1 MNFITNRPLKAILSG
16 LLGGA
21 LIMLLFSFGCRKSDD
36 PPGNGTTTD
45 DHGNDRM
52 NATTVVRD
60 TPVSGNIE
68 TGDDEDHFSIQL
80 NGDGILTA
88 TTTGEGAIGGIYD
101 SEGNELATENNGGDT
116 GTNSNV
122 SAVIPS
128 PGTYSI
134 KVISSGMNTGM
145 YDLAVT
151 FIPDHG
157 DDRMSAAL
165 ITDGTPV
172 VGHIETGADEDYFF
186 IVLTEAGTLRATTT
200 GGVNTVGT
208 LYYSEGGELAT
219 NDDAGEG
226 MNFNVSAPIAR
237 PGIYYIS
244 VASEGTD
251 TGMYTLTA
259 TFILDDHGNDISSPT
274 PATIDTP
281 IAGIIEKSTDQ
292 DYFSIE
298 VTSADLN
305 NIDLLILTATTTGT
319 TDTVGTLYDSEET
332 PLDTDDNSGE
342 DMNFSVSTRV
352 VSPGTYY
359 IKVEGSSTGT
369 YTLTITSM
377 VGDHGGD
384 RMSATPFTSGM
395 AVTGD
400 IEASGDE
407 DYFSIQVTT
416 LMNDLTTL
424 RAVSTGSTDTMGT
437 IYDSGGTQLATDDNS
452 STDMNFDVSYVIP
465 SPGTYYIR
473 MRGSGSAAG
482 NYGLT
487 ITVTSREYG
496 NAIVNAEP
504 VTSGMMVDGNIDPGT
519 NEDYFSIQTN
529 SRGTLMAMTTG
540 TTDTMGTILNS
551 GGDTLATDDNS
562 GTDMNFDVSY
572 RVTTNDMIT
581 YYIRVTSENNATG
594 SYRLTVTFIDDD
606 HGNTRT
612 TATSVTSSV
621 MANTE
626 NNIELGNDAD
636 YFSIETNSRGTLMV
650 MTAGSTDTVGHIY
663 DSGGTELATDDNSGT
678 DMNFDVSYRVTTR
691 VMSTYYIRVTSS
703 GSATGTYD
711 LTVTFIADDHGNT
724 RTTATPVTS
733 SVMAITGNNIELGD
747 DEDYFSIQVT
757 PTNDRTILRAFTTG
771 TTTDTV
777 GELYDSDGM
786 QLATDDDGGTGM
798 NFDASSDVTAGTYYI
813 RVRSKGMGTGPYN
826 LTVTATSADHG
837 NTRAT
842 ATPLTGG
849 QPVVATGEITPAGD
863 NDYFSFQVDDI
874 GILAVNTGAD
884 EKMATVVNSGGT
896 TVKSAAAQEHP
907 GLLVSITNPGT
918 YYLNLTGEGTYTLTV
933 TLPDHGDERAYAT
946 SVSSGS
952 AVSGHIQT
960 SDDEDYFFLVVP
972 SGATLTAISTG
983 DIDTIGHLYDAG
995 GTQLATN
1002 DDGGEG
1008 TNFSI
1013 SHTTTTSGAYYVRVT
1028 SKNNAT
1034 GRYRLTITSTG
1045 GDHGNTRATATPVIA
1060 SGVPISGNITPGTD
1074 KDYFSFVAGRT
1085 SSIGATTTGS
1095 TDTQGSLYTSLTVVS
1110 PTGFDADSGLGTNF
1124 NLGGQAGATTGTH
1137 YIEVTSKG
1145 TDTGVYTLTITF
1157 DEHVAGAN
1165 GAISVTSG
1173 TPVVG
1178 ALAARGDTRDT
1189 FSIEVNGAGTIRAT
1203 SQSSANY
1210 LSLQGIIFGT
1220 GTDGNLVRLAVDN
1233 ADYTMGEFNFDVSA
1247 AVTEAGTY
1255 FVDVRAGERPVA
1267 TELLA
1272 PPITAGIYTLTVTFT
1287 P

>member
-1 MNFITNRPLKAILSG
+1 MRAILSG

-101 SEGNELATENNGGDT
+101 SEGNELATENNEGDT

-122 SAVIPS
+122 SAAIPS

-145 YDLAVT
+145 YDLTVT

-165 ITDGTPV
+165 ITDGTSV

-186 IVLTEAGTLRATTT
+186 IVLTEDGILRATTT
-200 GGVNTVGT
+200 GGVNTAGT
-208 LYYSEGGELAT
+208 LYNSEGTQLNT
-219 NDDAGEG
+219 DNNSGEG
-226 MNFNVSAPIAR
+226 MNFNVSAPIASA
-237 PGIYYIS
+237 GTYYVR

-259 TFILDDHGNDISSPT
+259 TFIPDDHGDEISSST
-274 PATIDTP
+274 PATIGTP
-281 IAGIIEKSTDQ
+281 IAGIIEKGTDD

-305 NIDLLILTATTTGT
+305 NIDLRILTATTTGT
-319 TDTVGTLYDSEET
+319 TDTVGTLYNSEGT
-332 PLDTDDNSGE
+332 RLKTDDNSGE
-342 DMNFSVSTRV
+342 GMNFSFFTHV

-359 IKVEGSSTGT
+359 IKVEGSSAGM
-369 YTLTITSM
+369 YTLSITSM

-437 IYDSGGTQLATDDNS
+437 IYDSGGTKLAEDDNS
-452 STDMNFDVSYVIP
+452 GTDMNFDVSYVIP

-496 NAIVNAEP
+496 NAIANAEP

-519 NEDYFSIQTN
+519 NEDYFSIQTD

-540 TTDTMGTILNS
+540 STDTMGTILNS
-551 GGDTLATDDNS
+551 RGDTLATDDNS

-572 RVTTNDMIT
+572 RVTTRVMST

-612 TATSVTSSV
+612 TATPVTSSV
-621 MANTE
+621 MAITG

-724 RTTATPVTS
+724 RTTATLVTS
-733 SVMAITGNNIELGD
+733 GTAEGGNIELGD

-771 TTTDTV
+771 TTDTV
-777 GELYDSDGM
+777 GELYDIDGTTL
-786 QLATDDDGGTGM
+786 LATDDDGGTGM
-798 NFDASSDVTAGTYYI
+798 NFDISSDVIIAGTYYI
-813 RVRSKGMGTGPYN
+813 RVRSKGTGTGTYS

-849 QPVVATGEITPAGD
+849 QPVATGEIEPADD
-863 NDYFSFQVDDI
+863 NDHFSFQVDDI

-884 EKMATVVNSGGT
+884 EKTATVVNSGGT
-896 TVKSAAAQEHP
+896 TVKSAAAQENP

-918 YYLNLTGEGTYTLTV
+918 YYLNLTDAGAYTLSL

-983 DIDTIGHLYDAG
+983 GIDTIGHLYNAD

-1013 SHTTTTSGAYYVRVT
+1013 SHTTTTPGAHYVRVT

-1045 GDHGNTRATATPVIA
+1045 GDHGNTRAAATPLIA
-1060 SGVPISGNITPGTD
+1060 SGVPISGNITPGND
-1074 KDYFSFVAGRT
+1074 KDYFSFVAG
-1085 SSIGATTTGS
+1085 SFSAIGATTTGS
-1095 TDTQGSLYTSLTVVS
+1095 TDTKGSLYTNLTS
-1110 PTGFDADSGLGTNF
+1110 MIPSSANDNDGSGTNF
-1124 NLGGQAGATTGTH
+1124 QISGAAGDTTGTH
-1137 YIEVTSKG
+1137 YIEVASKR
-1145 TDTGVYTLTITF
+1145 TATGVYTLTITF
-1157 DEHVAGAN
+1157 DEHVAGAT

-1178 ALAARGDTRDT
+1178 ALAAGDRRDT
-1189 FSIEVNGAGTIRAT
+1189 FSITVPGAGTIRAT

-1210 LSLQGIIFGT
+1210 LSLRGIIFGT

-1287 P
+1287 PSP